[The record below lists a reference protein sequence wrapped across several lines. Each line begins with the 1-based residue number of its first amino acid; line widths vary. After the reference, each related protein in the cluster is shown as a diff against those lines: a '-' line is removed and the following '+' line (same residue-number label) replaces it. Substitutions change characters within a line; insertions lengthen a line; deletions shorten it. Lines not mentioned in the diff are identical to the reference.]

1 MSKKKI
7 LDGLI
12 SDDTNRLCIETKY
25 NSLGVV
31 IRYKEVDTWLSS
43 VLNTIAKKEREK
55 MAKALR
61 MTEESSPKG
70 MTVSKDKLEG
80 FNEAVK
86 HFNRVLDDY
95 IKKHE

>member
-61 MTEESSPKG
+61 MEGENWGEGMIASRDYVKG
-70 MTVSKDKLEG
+70 YNETIQE
-80 FNEAVK
+80 FNK
-86 HFNRVLDDY
+86 KIDNYL
-95 IKKHE
+95 KKHE